1 MTHLLPQ
8 INLFQGELDHF
19 YLYIYYNT
27 GGQKMEIKERLANI
41 QYKRLYIE
49 SLKATLEHDRELIK
63 LFPKYLA
70 ELEKEDL
77 KQIEQA
83 EADLQ
88 ADIDLINNLDNELQ
102 RKALIERYYN
112 GFSWDKVADTLG
124 YSRKYLYKIHKQAL
138 EQLASMFL
146 WQWKIVR
153 AIM

>member
-1 MTHLLPQ
+1 
-8 INLFQGELDHF
+8 
-19 YLYIYYNT
+19 
-27 GGQKMEIKERLANI
+27 MEIKERLANI

-88 ADIDLINNLDNELQ
+88 ADIDLINGLDNELQ

-146 WQWKIVR
+146 
-153 AIM
+153 

>member
-146 WQWKIVR
+146 
-153 AIM
+153 